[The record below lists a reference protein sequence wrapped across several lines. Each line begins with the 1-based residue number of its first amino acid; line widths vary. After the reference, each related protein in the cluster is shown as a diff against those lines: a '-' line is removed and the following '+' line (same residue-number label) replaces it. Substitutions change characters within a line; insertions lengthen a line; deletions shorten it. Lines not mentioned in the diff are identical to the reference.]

1 MDDVKIAA
9 DDMKIA
15 AKPTTPLDD
24 FVIEDP
30 YYEWQ
35 KREGVRVI
43 HEYVFEDLSKV
54 ELSPWAR
61 KGGAGAFINLKLRQ
75 GELPGDAQ
83 LIEIA
88 PGKHSEP
95 ERHLYEEN
103 SYVLNGRGATR
114 IWLDGQTPQ
123 TFEWQAGSL
132 FSIPLNAHYQHF
144 NAGSEPAR
152 YLSVTNAPQM
162 MRLYRDD
169 DFIFNN
175 PFNFH
180 SRYSGNNSFTGG
192 GKLFNRR
199 VWETNF
205 IPNAPDMA
213 LYGWK
218 ERGAGGIN
226 VMLEMA
232 KSSLKSHI
240 SEFPVGTYKKG
251 HRHGPGAHLLIL
263 SGVGFSLLWT
273 KDDMSD
279 LQKADWKKGGM
290 VIVPSDACFH
300 QHFNTGTTRARYLA
314 LRLGEFGLMSPASKD
329 GWNADKSIKDG
340 GWQVEYQD
348 ENPEVHKIF
357 EGELAKHGA
366 TCRMKAFLADKCH
379 GEVGPTSAR
388 DT

>member
-1 MDDVKIAA
+1 MDTIET
-9 DDMKIA
+9 DMKIA
-15 AKPTTPLDD
+15 AKPTAPLDD

-30 YYEWQ
+30 YNAWQ
-35 KREGVRVI
+35 KREGVRVLY
-43 HEYVFEDLSKV
+43 EYVFGDLANV
-54 ELSPWAR
+54 ELSPWPR
-61 KGGAGAFINLKLRQ
+61 KGGAGAFINLKLPQ

-95 ERHLYEEN
+95 ERHLYDEN
-103 SYVLNGRGATR
+103 AYVVSGRGATR
-114 IWLDGQTPQ
+114 IWLDGQAPQ

-132 FSIPLNAHYQHF
+132 FSIPLNAWYQHF

-152 YLSVTNAPQM
+152 YLAVTNAPQM
-162 MRLYRDD
+162 MRLFRDD

-175 PFNFH
+175 PFNFT
-180 SRYSGNNSFTGG
+180 SRYSGTNSFTAG

-290 VIVPSDACFH
+290 VIVPSDSCYH
-300 QHFNTGTTRARYLA
+300 QHFNTGPTRARYLA
-314 LRLGEFGLMSPASKD
+314 LRLGDFGLTSPASKD
-329 GWNADKSIKDG
+329 GWNADKSIKEG

-348 ENPEVHKIF
+348 ENPKVHEIF
-357 EGELAKHGA
+357 EAELAKHGA

>member
-1 MDDVKIAA
+1 
-9 DDMKIA
+9 
-15 AKPTTPLDD
+15 
-24 FVIEDP
+24 
-30 YYEWQ
+30 
-35 KREGVRVI
+35 
-43 HEYVFEDLSKV
+43 
-54 ELSPWAR
+54 
-61 KGGAGAFINLKLRQ
+61 
-75 GELPGDAQ
+75 
-83 LIEIA
+83 
-88 PGKHSEP
+88 
-95 ERHLYEEN
+95 
-103 SYVLNGRGATR
+103 
-114 IWLDGQTPQ
+114 
-123 TFEWQAGSL
+123 
-132 FSIPLNAHYQHF
+132 
-144 NAGSEPAR
+144 
-152 YLSVTNAPQM
+152 M
-162 MRLYRDD
+162 MRLFRDD

-175 PFNFH
+175 PFNFT
-180 SRYSGNNSFTGG
+180 SRYSGTNSFTGG

-279 LQKADWKKGGM
+279 LQKADWTKGGM
-290 VIVPSDACFH
+290 VIVPSDSCYH
-300 QHFNTGTTRARYLA
+300 QHFNTGPTRARYLA
-314 LRLGEFGLMSPASKD
+314 LRLGEFGLTSPASKD

-348 ENPEVHKIF
+348 ENPKVHEIF
-357 EGELAKHGA
+357 EAELAKHGA